1 MSNQDLE
8 DQIDQK
14 ELAPGVLLI
23 KEYKKVENDPNIPD
37 IVGIFTFKVQ
47 LKTMNVVDF
56 EVYLNQSENIE
67 LENKEEGDELR
78 TKNTIMPFE
87 TKVVAK
93 VILKD
98 NWKLKSKFKLTM
110 GIPEKSAQTKYIEK
124 DEKKLKNEIE
134 TLESKFRNIP
144 FELMNTNEINT
155 ELKNLN
161 TKFIDF
167 DFLPS
172 DNSVI
177 NSKYDENLKNF
188 LEYIIHWRRPE
199 EFITSELSENADA
212 DLTLRIFNK
221 DKEPE
226 PNDIRQG
233 LIPCNHLDSALSALA
248 EKYNLIK
255 RLFKTSIYNE
265 NGIYQIKLCIAG
277 EWTTVVIDDY
287 FPCVPLSS
295 PLVTRSQSNELW
307 ILILEKAL
315 AKVYDCYY
323 NLTCINLSDFFL
335 TLTGCPSFSY
345 NLENLQ
351 SEEKKDI
358 FNKIK
363 NFVIEKKYLVVAIS
377 KMPDLE
383 NNNMENNEENED
395 DSLAVPNFGYTI
407 IDVKTKYKPNLIVLR
422 KVWFDEKRENN
433 VDNYI
438 NNLINEYPAMMNEF
452 NDNIL
457 ALTFKD
463 FLKEF
468 SSLAVCL
475 TKNWEEVH
483 VRGKFVKIGGDDF
496 VNRNEENYSQV
507 MSKWYYS
514 INLEK
519 QTNLIISLFQD
530 EDKFKENDTRKNLLD
545 ISISVL
551 KLELNINTNKNEII
565 HIQTYDFSMSP
576 NLQLEFNLPAGQY
589 LIVPRTSG
597 CLFGRSILNEQKNEN
612 KKNNTI
618 NELYNIETKV
628 FSSIFINTVK
638 DIFKKFDILL
648 NKSLGFRE
656 FKQFLECVKNDVTN
670 FDENEFKNI
679 LGQFQSYNG
688 CITENGFIDFWK
700 KKLISGDDEIKNW
713 FKALGYDDDLYPLKS
728 RCFMLT
734 FHSDIPIS
742 VSARDALSTDLNKK
756 IDKLIIKNMGEK
768 IKNKKDI
775 SVFQYQS
782 KISNIFSFGCLN
794 EGNEP
799 LRVNIIFKSENNI
812 YSAGKNKIEKIVQP
826 NKYEFFTHVF
836 PLPNS
841 DMNNELDFNIE
852 YFSLN

>member
-37 IVGIFTFKVQ
+37 IMGIFTFKVQ
-47 LKTMNVVDF
+47 LKTMNVVNF

-67 LENKEEGDELR
+67 LEDKEEGKELE

-110 GIPEKSAQTKYIEK
+110 GIPEKPAQMKYIEK
-124 DEKKLKNEIE
+124 DEKKLKNQIDLIE
-134 TLESKFRNIP
+134 PKIKNIP
-144 FELMNTNEINT
+144 FEFMTIDEINS
-155 ELKNLN
+155 ELKRLKTN
-161 TKFIDF
+161 FIDIN
-167 DFLPS
+167 FLPC

-188 LEYIIHWRRPE
+188 LEYVIHWRRPE
-199 EFITSELSENADA
+199 EFIQNELNENNDFDMA
-212 DLTLRIFNK
+212 LRVFSR
-221 DKEPE
+221 DKEPD

-233 LIPCNHLDSALSALA
+233 LIPCSHLDSALSSLA

-255 RLFKTSIYNE
+255 RLFKNDTYNE
-265 NGIYQIKLCIAG
+265 NGLYQIKLCVGG
-277 EWTTVVIDDY
+277 EWTTVVVDDY
-287 FPCVPLSS
+287 FPCIPMSS
-295 PLVTRSQSNELW
+295 PLVTASQSNELW

-323 NLTCINLSDFFL
+323 NLTCLNLSDFFL

-351 SEEKKDI
+351 NEEKKDI

-363 NFVIEKKYLVVAIS
+363 NFVLEKKYLVVAIS
-377 KMPDLE
+377 KMNDLDS
-383 NNNMENNEENED
+383 NNNNEENED
-395 DSLAVPNFGYTI
+395 DTGLTVPNYGYTI
-407 IDVKTKYKPNLIVLR
+407 IDIKMKYKPNLIVLR
-422 KVWFDEKRENN
+422 RVWFDEKRENN
-433 VDNYI
+433 IDNYI
-438 NNLINEYPAMMNEF
+438 NNLINEYPSLVNEF
-452 NDNIL
+452 NDNVL
-457 ALTFKD
+457 VLTFKD

-483 VRGKFVKIGGDDF
+483 IRGKFVKIGDEIT
-496 VNRNEENYSQV
+496 NNEENEQV

-530 EDKFKENDTRKNLLD
+530 EDKFKENDARKNLLD

-551 KLELNINTNKNEII
+551 KLELNNNSNKNEII

-576 NLQLEFNLPAGQY
+576 NLQLEFNLPPGQY

-597 CLFGRSILNEQKNEN
+597 CLFGRSLLNNLKTENKNNEN
-612 KKNNTI
+612 GVEI
-618 NELYNIETKV
+618 YNVETKI

-656 FKQFLECVKNDVTN
+656 FKQFLECVKVDTSS
-670 FDENEFKNI
+670 FDENVFKNI
-679 LGQFQSYNG
+679 TEEFQSYNG
-688 CITENGFIDFWK
+688 CITENGFVEFWK
-700 KKLISGDDEIKNW
+700 KKTIENIEEVKNW
-713 FKALGYDDDLYPLKS
+713 LKALGYDNDLYPLKS

-756 IDKLIIKNMGEK
+756 IDKLIIKSMGEK

-782 KISNIFSFGCLN
+782 KISNINSYGCLN

-799 LRVNIIFKSENNI
+799 YRVSINFKSENNI
-812 YSAGKNKIEKIVQP
+812 YSYGKNKIEKIVQP

-836 PLPNS
+836 PFPNN
-841 DMNNELDFNIE
+841 DMNNELEFNIE
-852 YFSLN
+852 YFPLN

>member
-1 MSNQDLE
+1 MSNQELE

-67 LENKEEGDELR
+67 LEDKEEGDELK

-110 GIPEKSAQTKYIEK
+110 GIPEKSAQIKYIEK
-124 DEKKLKNEIE
+124 DEKKIKNMID
-134 TLESKFRNIP
+134 TTESKLKNIP
-144 FELMNTNEINT
+144 FEFMTIDEINS
-155 ELKNLN
+155 ELKKLN
-161 TKFIDF
+161 TKFIDIN
-167 DFLPS
+167 FLPC

-188 LEYIIHWRRPE
+188 LEYVIHWRRPE
-199 EFITSELSENADA
+199 EFIQNELNENNDFDM
-212 DLTLRIFNK
+212 DLRVFNR
-221 DKEPE
+221 DKEPD

-233 LIPCNHLDSALSALA
+233 LIPCSHLDSALSSLA

-255 RLFKTSIYNE
+255 RLFKNDIYNE
-265 NGIYQIKLCIAG
+265 NGIYQIKLCVSG

-287 FPCVPLSS
+287 FPCIPMSS
-295 PLVTRSQSNELW
+295 PLVTTSQSNELW

-323 NLTCINLSDFFL
+323 NLTCMNLSDFFL

-363 NFVIEKKYLVVAIS
+363 NFVLEKKYLVVAIS
-377 KMPDLE
+377 KMNDLDS
-383 NNNMENNEENED
+383 NNNNEENED
-395 DSLAVPNFGYTI
+395 DTSLTVPNYGYTI
-407 IDVKTKYKPNLIVLR
+407 IDIKMKYKPNLIVLR
-422 KVWFDEKRENN
+422 RVWFDEKRENN
-433 VDNYI
+433 IDNYI
-438 NNLINEYPAMMNEF
+438 NNLINEYPALVNEF
-452 NDNIL
+452 NDNVL
-457 ALTFKD
+457 VLTFKD

-483 VRGKFVKIGGDDF
+483 IRGKFVKIGDEIA
-496 VNRNEENYSQV
+496 NSEENEQV

-530 EDKFKENDTRKNLLD
+530 EDKFKENDARKNLLD

-551 KLELNINTNKNEII
+551 KLELNNNTNKNEII

-576 NLQLEFNLPAGQY
+576 NLQLEFNLPPGQY

-597 CLFGRSILNEQKNEN
+597 CLFGRSLLNNLKIED
-612 KKNNTI
+612 KKND
-618 NELYNIETKV
+618 NETEIYNMETKI
-628 FSSIFINTVK
+628 FSSIFVNTVK

-656 FKQFLECVKNDVTN
+656 FKQFLECVKSDVSN
-670 FDENEFKNI
+670 FDENVFKTMTEE
-679 LGQFQSYNG
+679 FQSYNG
-688 CITENGFIDFWK
+688 NITENGFIEFWK
-700 KKLISGDDEIKNW
+700 KKAIENIEEIKNW
-713 FKALGYDDDLYPLKS
+713 LKALGYDNDLYPLKS

-756 IDKLIIKNMGEK
+756 IDKLVIKSMGEK

-782 KISNIFSFGCLN
+782 KISNIYSYGCLN

-799 LRVNIIFKSENNI
+799 FRVTINFKSENNI
-812 YSAGKNKIEKIVQP
+812 YSYGKNKIEKIVQP

-836 PLPNS
+836 PFPNN

-852 YFSLN
+852 YFPLN

>member
-1 MSNQDLE
+1 MSNQEIE

-67 LENKEEGDELR
+67 LENKSGDELK
-78 TKNTIMPFE
+78 TKNTINPFE

-110 GIPEKSAQTKYIEK
+110 GIPEKSAQTKYIES
-124 DEKKLKNEIE
+124 DEKNLKNLIE
-134 TLESKFRNIP
+134 TNEKNFKKIP
-144 FELMNTNEINT
+144 FEFLTINEINT

-161 TKFIDF
+161 TKFVDLN
-167 DFLPS
+167 FLPS
-172 DNSVI
+172 DNAVI
-177 NSKYDENLKNF
+177 NTKYDENLKNF

-199 EFITSELSENADA
+199 DFIPSEINENKDA
-212 DLTLRIFNK
+212 DLTLRLFNQ

-233 LIPCNHLDSALSALA
+233 SIPCNHLDSALSALA

-255 RLFKTSIYNE
+255 RLFKTDIYNE
-265 NGIYQIKLCIAG
+265 NGIYQVKLCING
-277 EWTTVVIDDY
+277 EWTTVVVDD
-287 FPCVPLSS
+287 FIPCVPLSP

-307 ILILEKAL
+307 IVILEKAL
-315 AKVYDCYY
+315 AKIYECYY
-323 NLTCINLSDFFL
+323 NLTCINIVDFFL
-335 TLTGCPSFSY
+335 TLTGCPSFLY
-345 NLENLQ
+345 NLENLKN
-351 SEEKKDI
+351 EEKKDI

-377 KMPDLE
+377 KMTDME
-383 NNNMENNEENED
+383 NNNEENEED
-395 DSLAVPNFGYTI
+395 GSLTVPNFGYTI
-407 IDVKTKYKPNLIVLR
+407 IDVKTKYKPNLIILR
-422 KVWFDEKRENN
+422 KVWYDEKKENN
-433 VDNYI
+433 IENYL
-438 NNLINEYPAMMNEF
+438 NNLINEYPSIVNEIS
-452 NDNIL
+452 DSTL

-468 SSLAVCL
+468 SSFAVCL

-483 VRGKFVKIGGDDF
+483 LRGKFIKLDD
-496 VNRNEENYSQV
+496 NITNEDNCQV
-507 MSKWYYS
+507 MSKWYYT

-530 EDKFKENDTRKNLLD
+530 EDKFKENDARKNLLD

-551 KLELNINTNKNEII
+551 KLDVNATTNKNEIS

-576 NLQLEFNLPAGQY
+576 NLQLELNLPVGQY
-589 LIVPRTSG
+589 IILPRTSG
-597 CLFGRSILNEQKNEN
+597 CLFGRNVLNNNNNN
-612 KKNNTI
+612 KTEEI
-618 NELYNIETKV
+618 YNLETKT
-628 FSSIFINTVK
+628 FSQIFINTVK

-648 NKSLGFRE
+648 NKCLNYIE
-656 FKQFLECVKNDVTN
+656 FKKFLECVKKDSNN
-670 FDENEFKNI
+670 FTENEFKII
-679 LGQFQSYNG
+679 LEEYQSYNG
-688 CITENGFIDFWK
+688 SITEQGFIEFWK
-700 KKLISGDDEIKNW
+700 NKYVSEGGNIEIKNW
-713 FKALGYDDDLYPLKS
+713 LKNLGYDEDLYPLYS
-728 RCFMLT
+728 RNFMLT

-742 VSARDALSTDLNKK
+742 VCARDNICTDLNKK
-756 IDKLIIKNMGEK
+756 IDKLIIKSMGEK

-775 SVFQYQS
+775 SVFLYQS
-782 KISNIFSFGCLN
+782 KMSPIFSFGCLN
-794 EGNEP
+794 GGNETYKIC
-799 LRVNIIFKSENNI
+799 LNFRNENNI
-812 YSAGKNKIEKIVQP
+812 YSAGKSKIERIVNP

-836 PLPNS
+836 PVGNNK
-841 DMNNELDFNIE
+841 DDTNNNELEFNIE
-852 YFSLN
+852 FYSMN

>member
-37 IVGIFTFKVQ
+37 IMGIFTFKVQ
-47 LKTMNVVDF
+47 LKTMNVVNF

-67 LENKEEGDELR
+67 LEDKEEGKELE

-110 GIPEKSAQTKYIEK
+110 GIPEKPAQMKYIEK
-124 DEKKLKNEIE
+124 DEKKLKNQIDLIE
-134 TLESKFRNIP
+134 PKIKNIP
-144 FELMNTNEINT
+144 FEFMTIDEINS
-155 ELKNLN
+155 ELKRLKTN
-161 TKFIDF
+161 FIDIN
-167 DFLPS
+167 FLPC

-188 LEYIIHWRRPE
+188 LEYVIHWRRPE
-199 EFITSELSENADA
+199 EFIQNELNENNDFDMA
-212 DLTLRIFNK
+212 LRVFSR
-221 DKEPE
+221 DKEPD

-233 LIPCNHLDSALSALA
+233 LIPCSHLDSALSSLA

-255 RLFKTSIYNE
+255 RLFKNDTYNE
-265 NGIYQIKLCIAG
+265 NGLYQIKLCVGG
-277 EWTTVVIDDY
+277 EWTTVVVDDY
-287 FPCVPLSS
+287 FPCIPMSS
-295 PLVTRSQSNELW
+295 PLVTASQSNELW

-323 NLTCINLSDFFL
+323 NLTCLNLSDFFL

-351 SEEKKDI
+351 NEEKKDI

-363 NFVIEKKYLVVAIS
+363 NFVLEKKYLVVAIS
-377 KMPDLE
+377 KMNDLDS
-383 NNNMENNEENED
+383 NNNNEENED
-395 DSLAVPNFGYTI
+395 DTGLTVPNYGYTI
-407 IDVKTKYKPNLIVLR
+407 IDIKMKYKPNLIVLR
-422 KVWFDEKRENN
+422 RVWFDEKRENN
-433 VDNYI
+433 IDNYI
-438 NNLINEYPAMMNEF
+438 NNLINEYPSLVNEF
-452 NDNIL
+452 NDNVL
-457 ALTFKD
+457 VLTFKD

-483 VRGKFVKIGGDDF
+483 IRGKFVKIGDEIT
-496 VNRNEENYSQV
+496 NNEENEQV

-530 EDKFKENDTRKNLLD
+530 EDKFKENEARKNLLD

-551 KLELNINTNKNEII
+551 KLELNNNSNKNEII

-576 NLQLEFNLPAGQY
+576 NLQLEFNLPPGQY

-597 CLFGRSILNEQKNEN
+597 CLFGRSLLNNLKTENKNNEN
-612 KKNNTI
+612 GVEI
-618 NELYNIETKV
+618 YNMETKI

-656 FKQFLECVKNDVTN
+656 FKQFLECVKVDTSS
-670 FDENEFKNI
+670 FDENVFKNI
-679 LGQFQSYNG
+679 TEEFQSYNG
-688 CITENGFIDFWK
+688 CITENGFVEFWK
-700 KKLISGDDEIKNW
+700 KKTIENIEEVKNW
-713 FKALGYDDDLYPLKS
+713 LKALGYDNDLYPLKS

-756 IDKLIIKNMGEK
+756 IDKLIIKSMGEK

-782 KISNIFSFGCLN
+782 KISNIYSYGCLN

-799 LRVNIIFKSENNI
+799 YRVSINFKSENNI
-812 YSAGKNKIEKIVQP
+812 YSYGKNKIEKIVQP

-836 PLPNS
+836 PFPNN
-841 DMNNELDFNIE
+841 DMNNELEFNIE
-852 YFSLN
+852 YFPLN

>member
-23 KEYKKVENDPNIPD
+23 KEYKKVENNPNIPD

-67 LENKEEGDELR
+67 LENKEGDELR

-87 TKVVAK
+87 TKIVAK

-110 GIPEKSAQTKYIEK
+110 GIPEKAAQIKYIEK
-124 DEKKLKNEIE
+124 DEKKLKNFIE
-134 TLESKFRNIP
+134 STESKLKNIP
-144 FELMNTNEINT
+144 FELMSINDINT

-161 TKFIDF
+161 TKFIDLNF
-167 DFLPS
+167 PPCDAGVV
-172 DNSVI
+172 D
-177 NSKYDENLKNF
+177 SKYDENLKNF

-199 EFITSELSENADA
+199 EFITNELNENMDA

-255 RLFKTSIYNE
+255 RLFKTDTYNE
-265 NGIYQIKLCIAG
+265 NGIYQIKLCING
-277 EWTTVVIDDY
+277 EWTTVVVDDY

-315 AKVYDCYY
+315 AKVYESYY
-323 NLTCINLSDFFL
+323 NLTCINLTDFFL

-351 SEEKKDI
+351 PEEKKDI

-383 NNNMENNEENED
+383 NNNLDNNNEENEEE
-395 DSLAVPNFGYTI
+395 SGLTVPNFGYTI

-433 VDNYI
+433 VDNYL
-438 NNLINEYPAMMNEF
+438 NNLMNEYPSLMNEY
-452 NDNIL
+452 NDNL
-457 ALTFKD
+457 LFLTFKD

-468 SSLAVCL
+468 SSLSVCL

-483 VRGKFVKIGGDDF
+483 VRGKFIKLE
-496 VNRNEENYSQV
+496 NELQNNDEIFQV

-545 ISISVL
+545 ISLSLL
-551 KLELNINTNKNEII
+551 KLELNNNTNKNEII

-576 NLQLEFNLPAGQY
+576 NLQLEFNLPPGQY
-589 LIVPRTSG
+589 IIVPRTSG
-597 CLFGRSILNEQKNEN
+597 CLFGRSVINEIKTEQKRGGE
-612 KKNNTI
+612 I
-618 NELYNIETKV
+618 YNMETKA
-628 FSSIFINTVK
+628 FSQIFINTVK
-638 DIFKKFDILL
+638 DVFKKFDILL

-656 FKQFLECVKNDVTN
+656 FKQFLECVKTDLNN

-679 LGQFQSYNG
+679 LAQYQSYNDM
-688 CITENGFIDFWK
+688 ITENGFIEFWK
-700 KKLISGDDEIKNW
+700 KNLIENELEVKTWLKN
-713 FKALGYDDDLYPLKS
+713 LGYDEDLFPLKS

-742 VSARDALSTDLNKK
+742 VSARDNLNTDLNKK
-756 IDKLIIKNMGEK
+756 IDKLVIKTMGIK

-782 KISNIFSFGCLN
+782 KISNIFSYGCLN

-799 LRVNIIFKSENNI
+799 FKVNIIFRSENNI

-826 NKYEFFTHVF
+826 NKYEFLTHVF
-836 PLPNS
+836 PLPNT
-841 DMNNELDFNIE
+841 DMNNELEFSIE
-852 YFSLN
+852 YFPIN

>member
-1 MSNQDLE
+1 MSNPDLE

-67 LENKEEGDELR
+67 LENKEEGDELK

-110 GIPEKSAQTKYIEK
+110 GIPEKAVQMKFIEK
-124 DEKKLKNEIE
+124 DEKKIKNQIDNTQSQLK
-134 TLESKFRNIP
+134 KIP
-144 FELMNTNEINT
+144 FEFLSLNEINT
-155 ELKNLN
+155 ELKRLN
-161 TKFIDF
+161 SKFIDMEF
-167 DFLPS
+167 PPC

-177 NSKYDENLKNF
+177 NIKYDENLKNF
-188 LEYIIHWRRPE
+188 LEYVIHWRRPE
-199 EFITSELSENADA
+199 EFIKSDLNENDA
-212 DLTLRIFNK
+212 DLTLRVFNK
-221 DKEPE
+221 DKEPD

-233 LIPCNHLDSALSALA
+233 LIPCSHLDSALSALA

-255 RLFKTSIYNE
+255 RLFKNDSYNE
-265 NGIYQIKLCIAG
+265 NGLYQIKLCVGG
-277 EWTTVVIDDY
+277 EWTTLVVDDY
-287 FPCVPLSS
+287 FPCIPMST
-295 PLVTRSQSNELW
+295 PLVTCSQSNELW
-307 ILILEKAL
+307 ILILQKAL

-351 SEEKKDI
+351 PEEKKDI

-363 NFVIEKKYLVVAIS
+363 SFVIEKKYLVVAIS
-377 KMPDLE
+377 KMNDLDST
-383 NNNMENNEENED
+383 NNDENED
-395 DSLAVPNFGYTI
+395 DTSLTVPNYGYTI
-407 IDVKTKYKPNLIVLR
+407 IDIKMKYKPNLIVLR
-422 KVWFDEKRENN
+422 RVWFDEKRENN
-433 VDNYI
+433 IDNYI
-438 NNLINEYPAMMNEF
+438 NNLINEYPALTDEF

-483 VRGKFVKIGGDDF
+483 VRGKFVKIGDEIT
-496 VNRNEENYSQV
+496 NSEENSQV

-519 QTNLIISLFQD
+519 QTNLIVSLFQD
-530 EDKFKENDTRKNLLD
+530 EDKFKENDARKNLMD

-551 KLELNINTNKNEII
+551 KLELNSSTNKNEII

-576 NLQLEFNLPAGQY
+576 NLQLEFNLPPGQY

-597 CLFGRSILNEQKNEN
+597 CLFGRCILNDLKTEN
-612 KKNNTI
+612 KKIEDNPDI
-618 NELYNIETKV
+618 YNVETKT
-628 FSSIFINTVK
+628 FSSVFINTVK

-656 FKQFLECVKNDVTN
+656 FKQFLECVKSDASN
-670 FDENEFKNI
+670 FDENEFNNI
-679 LGQFQSYNG
+679 CEEFQSYNG
-688 CITENGFIDFWK
+688 CITENGFVDFWK
-700 KKLISGDDEIKNW
+700 KKAEENIEEIKNW
-713 FKALGYDDDLYPLKS
+713 FKALGYDEDLYPLKS

-734 FHSDIPIS
+734 FHSDIAIS

-756 IDKLIIKNMGEK
+756 IDKLIIKSMGEK

-782 KISNIFSFGCLN
+782 KVSNIFSYGCLN

-799 LRVNIIFKSENNI
+799 LRVIINFRSENNI

-826 NKYEFFTHVF
+826 NKYEFLTHVF
-836 PLPNS
+836 PIPNNE
-841 DMNNELDFNIE
+841 MNNELEFSIE
-852 YFSLN
+852 YFPLN

>member
-37 IVGIFTFKVQ
+37 IMGIFTFKVQ
-47 LKTMNVVDF
+47 LKTMNVVNF

-67 LENKEEGDELR
+67 LEDKEEGKELE

-110 GIPEKSAQTKYIEK
+110 GIPEKPAQMKYIEK
-124 DEKKLKNEIE
+124 DEKKLKNQIDLIE
-134 TLESKFRNIP
+134 PKIKNIP
-144 FELMNTNEINT
+144 FEFMTIDEINS
-155 ELKNLN
+155 ELKRLKTN
-161 TKFIDF
+161 FIDIN
-167 DFLPS
+167 FLPC

-188 LEYIIHWRRPE
+188 LEYVIHWRRPE
-199 EFITSELSENADA
+199 EFIQNELNENNDFDMA
-212 DLTLRIFNK
+212 LRVFSR
-221 DKEPE
+221 DKEPD

-233 LIPCNHLDSALSALA
+233 LIPCSHLDSALSSLA

-255 RLFKTSIYNE
+255 RLFKNDIYNE
-265 NGIYQIKLCIAG
+265 NGLYQIKLCVGG
-277 EWTTVVIDDY
+277 EWTTVVVDDY
-287 FPCVPLSS
+287 FPCIPMSS
-295 PLVTRSQSNELW
+295 PLVTASQSNELW

-323 NLTCINLSDFFL
+323 NLTCLNLSDFFL

-351 SEEKKDI
+351 NEEKKDI

-363 NFVIEKKYLVVAIS
+363 NFVLEKKYLVVAIS
-377 KMPDLE
+377 KMNDLDS
-383 NNNMENNEENED
+383 NNNNEENED
-395 DSLAVPNFGYTI
+395 DTGLTVPNYGYTI
-407 IDVKTKYKPNLIVLR
+407 IDIKMKYKPNLIVLR
-422 KVWFDEKRENN
+422 RVWFDEKRENN
-433 VDNYI
+433 IDNYI
-438 NNLINEYPAMMNEF
+438 NNLINEYPSLVNEF
-452 NDNIL
+452 NDNVL
-457 ALTFKD
+457 VLTFKD

-483 VRGKFVKIGGDDF
+483 IRGKFVKIGDEIT
-496 VNRNEENYSQV
+496 NNEENEQV

-530 EDKFKENDTRKNLLD
+530 EDKFKENEARKNLLD

-551 KLELNINTNKNEII
+551 KLELNNNSNKNEII

-576 NLQLEFNLPAGQY
+576 NLQLEFNLPPGQY

-597 CLFGRSILNEQKNEN
+597 CLFGRSLLNNLKTENKNNEN
-612 KKNNTI
+612 GVEI
-618 NELYNIETKV
+618 YNMETKI
-628 FSSIFINTVK
+628 FSSIFINTIK

-656 FKQFLECVKNDVTN
+656 FKQFLECVKVDTSS
-670 FDENEFKNI
+670 FDENVFKNI
-679 LGQFQSYNG
+679 TEEFQSYNG
-688 CITENGFIDFWK
+688 CITENGFVEFWK
-700 KKLISGDDEIKNW
+700 KKTIENIEEVKNW
-713 FKALGYDDDLYPLKS
+713 LKALGYDNDLYPLKS

-756 IDKLIIKNMGEK
+756 IDKLIIKSMGEK

-782 KISNIFSFGCLN
+782 KISNIYSYGCLN

-799 LRVNIIFKSENNI
+799 YRVSINFKSENNI
-812 YSAGKNKIEKIVQP
+812 YSYGKNKIEKIVQP

-836 PLPNS
+836 PFPNN
-841 DMNNELDFNIE
+841 DMNNELEFNIE
-852 YFSLN
+852 YFPLN

>member
-1 MSNQDLE
+1 MSNQELE

-67 LENKEEGDELR
+67 LENKEDELR

-110 GIPEKSAQTKYIEK
+110 GIPEKAAQMKYIEK
-124 DEKKLKNEIE
+124 DEKELKNKIEAMEPKLK
-134 TLESKFRNIP
+134 NIP
-144 FELMNTNEINT
+144 FEFMTINEINT

-161 TKFIDF
+161 SKFIDINY
-167 DFLPS
+167 LPC
-172 DNSVI
+172 DNAVI

-188 LEYIIHWRRPE
+188 LEYVIHWRRPE
-199 EFITSELSENADA
+199 EFIQSELNENNEA
-212 DLTLRIFNK
+212 DLTLRVFNK
-221 DKEPE
+221 EKEPD

-233 LIPCNHLDSALSALA
+233 LIPCSHLDSALSALA
-248 EKYNLIK
+248 EKYNLVK
-255 RLFKTSIYNE
+255 RLFKNDTYNE
-265 NGIYQIKLCIAG
+265 YGIYQIKLCLGG
-277 EWTTVVIDDY
+277 EWITVVVDDY
-287 FPCVPLSS
+287 FPCIPMST
-295 PLVTRSQSNELW
+295 PLVTTSQMNELW

-323 NLTCINLSDFFL
+323 NLTCMNIADFFL

-363 NFVIEKKYLVVAIS
+363 NFVVEKKYLVVAIS
-377 KMPDLE
+377 KMNDLE
-383 NNNMENNEENED
+383 NNIDNNNEENED
-395 DSLAVPNFGYTI
+395 DTSLTVPNYGYTI
-407 IDVKTKYKPNLIVLR
+407 IDVKMKYKPNLIVLR
-422 KVWFDEKRENN
+422 RVWFDEKRESN

-452 NDNIL
+452 NDNVL
-457 ALTFKD
+457 VLTFKD

-483 VRGKFVKIGGDDF
+483 VRGKFVKIGDEIT
-496 VNRNEENYSQV
+496 NSEENAQV

-530 EDKFKENDTRKNLLD
+530 EDKFKESDTRKNLLD
-545 ISISVL
+545 ISISIL
-551 KLELNINTNKNEII
+551 KLELNNSTNKNEII

-576 NLQLEFNLPAGQY
+576 NLQLEFNLPSGQY

-597 CLFGRSILNEQKNEN
+597 CLFGRTVLNKIEN
-612 KKNNTI
+612 KKNENI
-618 NELYNIETKV
+618 NNEIYNIETKT

-656 FKQFLECVKNDVTN
+656 FKQFLECVKTDISNFSEND
-670 FDENEFKNI
+670 FKNI
-679 LGQFQSYNG
+679 CEEYQSYNG
-688 CITENGFIDFWK
+688 CITENGFVEFWK
-700 KKLISGDDEIKNW
+700 KKTEENIEESKSWL
-713 FKALGYDDDLYPLKS
+713 KALGYDEDLFPLKS

-756 IDKLIIKNMGEK
+756 IDKLIIKSMGEK

-782 KISNIFSFGCLN
+782 KVSNIYSYGCLN

-799 LRVNIIFKSENNI
+799 YKVSILFRSENNI

-836 PLPNS
+836 PLPNN
-841 DMNNELDFNIE
+841 DINNELEFSVE
-852 YFSLN
+852 YFPLS

>member
-37 IVGIFTFKVQ
+37 IMGIFTFKVQ
-47 LKTMNVVDF
+47 LKTMNVVNF

-67 LENKEEGDELR
+67 LEDKEEGKELE

-110 GIPEKSAQTKYIEK
+110 GIPEKPAQMKYIEK
-124 DEKKLKNEIE
+124 DEKKLKNQIDLIE
-134 TLESKFRNIP
+134 PKIKNIP
-144 FELMNTNEINT
+144 FEFMTIDEINS
-155 ELKNLN
+155 ELKRLKTN
-161 TKFIDF
+161 FIDIN
-167 DFLPS
+167 FLPC

-188 LEYIIHWRRPE
+188 LEYVIHWRRPE
-199 EFITSELSENADA
+199 EFIQNELNENNDFDMA
-212 DLTLRIFNK
+212 LRVFSR
-221 DKEPE
+221 DKEPD

-233 LIPCNHLDSALSALA
+233 LIPCSHLDSALSSLA

-255 RLFKTSIYNE
+255 RLFKNDTYNE
-265 NGIYQIKLCIAG
+265 NGLYQIKLCVGG
-277 EWTTVVIDDY
+277 EWTTVVVDDY
-287 FPCVPLSS
+287 FPCIPLSS
-295 PLVTRSQSNELW
+295 PLVTASQSNELW

-323 NLTCINLSDFFL
+323 NLTCLNLSDFFL

-351 SEEKKDI
+351 NEEKKDI

-363 NFVIEKKYLVVAIS
+363 NFVLEKKYLVVAIS
-377 KMPDLE
+377 KMNDLDS
-383 NNNMENNEENED
+383 NNNNEENED
-395 DSLAVPNFGYTI
+395 DTGLTVPNYGYTI
-407 IDVKTKYKPNLIVLR
+407 IDIKMKYKPNLIVLR
-422 KVWFDEKRENN
+422 RVWFDEKRENN
-433 VDNYI
+433 IDNYI
-438 NNLINEYPAMMNEF
+438 NNLINEYPSLVNEF
-452 NDNIL
+452 NDNVL
-457 ALTFKD
+457 VLTFKD

-483 VRGKFVKIGGDDF
+483 IRGKFVKIGDEIT
-496 VNRNEENYSQV
+496 NNEENEQV

-530 EDKFKENDTRKNLLD
+530 EDKFKENEARKNLLD

-551 KLELNINTNKNEII
+551 KLELNNNSNKNEII

-576 NLQLEFNLPAGQY
+576 NLQLEFNLPPGQY

-597 CLFGRSILNEQKNEN
+597 CLFGRSLLNNLKTEN
-612 KKNNTI
+612 KNNDNVVEI
-618 NELYNIETKV
+618 YNVETKI

-656 FKQFLECVKNDVTN
+656 FKQFLECVKVDTSS
-670 FDENEFKNI
+670 FDENVFKNI
-679 LGQFQSYNG
+679 TEEFQSYNG
-688 CITENGFIDFWK
+688 CITENGFVEFWK
-700 KKLISGDDEIKNW
+700 KKTIENIEEVKNW
-713 FKALGYDDDLYPLKS
+713 LKALGYDNDLYPLKS

-756 IDKLIIKNMGEK
+756 IDKLIIKSMGEK

-782 KISNIFSFGCLN
+782 KISNIYSYGCLN

-799 LRVNIIFKSENNI
+799 YRVSINFKSENNI
-812 YSAGKNKIEKIVQP
+812 YSYGKNKIEKIVQP

-836 PLPNS
+836 PFPNN
-841 DMNNELDFNIE
+841 DMNNELEFNIE
-852 YFSLN
+852 YFPLN

>member
-1 MSNQDLE
+1 MSNQELE

-23 KEYKKVENDPNIPD
+23 KEYKKVENDPNMPD

-47 LKTMNVVDF
+47 LKTMNVVNF

-67 LENKEEGDELR
+67 LEDKEEGKELE

-110 GIPEKSAQTKYIEK
+110 GIPEKSAQIKYIEK
-124 DEKKLKNEIE
+124 DEKKIKNMID
-134 TLESKFRNIP
+134 TTESKLKNIP
-144 FELMNTNEINT
+144 FEFMTIDEINS
-155 ELKNLN
+155 ELKRLKTN
-161 TKFIDF
+161 FIDIN
-167 DFLPS
+167 FLPC

-188 LEYIIHWRRPE
+188 LEYVIHWRRPE
-199 EFITSELSENADA
+199 EFIQNELNENNDFDMA
-212 DLTLRIFNK
+212 LRVFSR
-221 DKEPE
+221 DKEPD

-233 LIPCNHLDSALSALA
+233 LIPCSHLDSALSSLA

-255 RLFKTSIYNE
+255 RLFKNDIYNE
-265 NGIYQIKLCIAG
+265 NGLYQIKLCLGG
-277 EWTTVVIDDY
+277 EWITVVLDDY
-287 FPCVPLSS
+287 FPCIPMST
-295 PLVTRSQSNELW
+295 PLVTTSQSNELW

-323 NLTCINLSDFFL
+323 NLTCMNLSDFFL

-351 SEEKKDI
+351 NEEKKDI

-363 NFVIEKKYLVVAIS
+363 NFVLEKKYLVVAIS
-377 KMPDLE
+377 KMNDLDS
-383 NNNMENNEENED
+383 NNNNEENED
-395 DSLAVPNFGYTI
+395 DTGLTVPNYGYTI
-407 IDVKTKYKPNLIVLR
+407 IDIKMKYKPNLIVLR
-422 KVWFDEKRENN
+422 RVWFDEKRENN
-433 VDNYI
+433 IDNYI
-438 NNLINEYPAMMNEF
+438 NNLINEYPSLVNEF
-452 NDNIL
+452 NDNVL
-457 ALTFKD
+457 VLTFKD

-483 VRGKFVKIGGDDF
+483 IRGKFVKIGDEIT
-496 VNRNEENYSQV
+496 NNEENEQV

-530 EDKFKENDTRKNLLD
+530 EDKFKENDARKNLLD

-551 KLELNINTNKNEII
+551 KLELNNNSNKNEII

-576 NLQLEFNLPAGQY
+576 NLQLEFNLPPGQY

-597 CLFGRSILNEQKNEN
+597 CLFGRSLLNNLKTEN
-612 KKNNTI
+612 KNNDNVVEI
-618 NELYNIETKV
+618 YNVETKI

-656 FKQFLECVKNDVTN
+656 FKQFLECVKVDTSS
-670 FDENEFKNI
+670 FDENVFKNI
-679 LGQFQSYNG
+679 TEEFQSYNG
-688 CITENGFIDFWK
+688 CITENGFVEFWK
-700 KKLISGDDEIKNW
+700 KKTIENIEEVKNW
-713 FKALGYDDDLYPLKS
+713 LKALGYDNDLYPLKS

-756 IDKLIIKNMGEK
+756 IDKLIIKSMGEK

-782 KISNIFSFGCLN
+782 KISNIYSYGCLN

-799 LRVNIIFKSENNI
+799 YRVSINFKSENNI
-812 YSAGKNKIEKIVQP
+812 YSYGKNKIEKIVQP

-836 PLPNS
+836 PFPNN
-841 DMNNELDFNIE
+841 DMNNELEFNIE
-852 YFSLN
+852 YFPLN

>member
-37 IVGIFTFKVQ
+37 IMGIFTFKVQ
-47 LKTMNVVDF
+47 LKTMNVVNF

-67 LENKEEGDELR
+67 LEDKEEGKELE

-110 GIPEKSAQTKYIEK
+110 GIPEKPAQIKYIEK
-124 DEKKLKNEIE
+124 DEKKIKNMID
-134 TLESKFRNIP
+134 TTESKLKNIP
-144 FELMNTNEINT
+144 FEFMTIDEINS
-155 ELKNLN
+155 ELKKLN
-161 TKFIDF
+161 TKFIDIN
-167 DFLPS
+167 FLPC

-177 NSKYDENLKNF
+177 NSKYDENLF
-188 LEYIIHWRRPE
+188 DM
-199 EFITSELSENADA
+199 A
-212 DLTLRIFNK
+212 LRVFSR
-221 DKEPE
+221 DKEPD

-233 LIPCNHLDSALSALA
+233 LIPCSHLDSALSSLA

-255 RLFKTSIYNE
+255 RLFKNDTYNE
-265 NGIYQIKLCIAG
+265 NGLYQIKLCVGG
-277 EWTTVVIDDY
+277 EWTTVVVDDY
-287 FPCVPLSS
+287 FPCIPMSS
-295 PLVTRSQSNELW
+295 PLVTASQSNELW

-323 NLTCINLSDFFL
+323 NLTCLNLSDFFL

-351 SEEKKDI
+351 NEEKKDI

-363 NFVIEKKYLVVAIS
+363 NFVLEKKYLVVAIS
-377 KMPDLE
+377 KMNDLDS
-383 NNNMENNEENED
+383 NNNNEENED
-395 DSLAVPNFGYTI
+395 DTGLTVPNYGYTI
-407 IDVKTKYKPNLIVLR
+407 IDIKMKYKPNLIVLR
-422 KVWFDEKRENN
+422 RVWFDEKRENN
-433 VDNYI
+433 IDNYI
-438 NNLINEYPAMMNEF
+438 NNLINEYPSLVNEF
-452 NDNIL
+452 NDNVL
-457 ALTFKD
+457 VLTFKD

-483 VRGKFVKIGGDDF
+483 IRGKFVKIGDEIT
-496 VNRNEENYSQV
+496 NNEENEQV

-530 EDKFKENDTRKNLLD
+530 EDKFKENDARKNLLD

-551 KLELNINTNKNEII
+551 KLELNNNSNKNEII

-576 NLQLEFNLPAGQY
+576 NLQLEFNLPPGQY

-597 CLFGRSILNEQKNEN
+597 CLFGRSLLNNLKTENKNNEN
-612 KKNNTI
+612 GVEI
-618 NELYNIETKV
+618 YNMETKI
-628 FSSIFINTVK
+628 FSSIFINTIK

-656 FKQFLECVKNDVTN
+656 FKQFLECVKVDTSS
-670 FDENEFKNI
+670 FDENVFKNI
-679 LGQFQSYNG
+679 TEEFQSYNG
-688 CITENGFIDFWK
+688 CITENGFVEFWK
-700 KKLISGDDEIKNW
+700 KKTIENIEEVKNW
-713 FKALGYDDDLYPLKS
+713 LKALGYDNDLYPLKS

-756 IDKLIIKNMGEK
+756 IDKLIIKSMGEK

-782 KISNIFSFGCLN
+782 KISNIYSYGCLN

-799 LRVNIIFKSENNI
+799 YRVSINFKSENNI
-812 YSAGKNKIEKIVQP
+812 YSYGKNKIEKIVQP

-836 PLPNS
+836 PFPNN
-841 DMNNELDFNIE
+841 DMNNELEFNIE
-852 YFSLN
+852 YFPLN

>member
-37 IVGIFTFKVQ
+37 IMGIFTFKVQ
-47 LKTMNVVDF
+47 LKTMNVVNF

-67 LENKEEGDELR
+67 LEDKEEGKELE

-110 GIPEKSAQTKYIEK
+110 GIPEKPAQMKYIEK
-124 DEKKLKNEIE
+124 DEKKLKNQIDLIE
-134 TLESKFRNIP
+134 PKIKNIP
-144 FELMNTNEINT
+144 FEFMTIDEINS
-155 ELKNLN
+155 ELKRLKTN
-161 TKFIDF
+161 FIDIN
-167 DFLPS
+167 FLPC

-188 LEYIIHWRRPE
+188 LEYVIHWRRPE
-199 EFITSELSENADA
+199 EFIQNELNENNDFDMA
-212 DLTLRIFNK
+212 LRVFSR
-221 DKEPE
+221 DKEPD

-233 LIPCNHLDSALSALA
+233 LIPCSHLDSALSSLA

-255 RLFKTSIYNE
+255 RLFKNDTYNE
-265 NGIYQIKLCIAG
+265 NGLYQIKLCVGG
-277 EWTTVVIDDY
+277 EWTTVIVDDY
-287 FPCVPLSS
+287 FPCIPMSS
-295 PLVTRSQSNELW
+295 PLVTASQSNELW

-323 NLTCINLSDFFL
+323 NLTCLNLSDFFL

-351 SEEKKDI
+351 NEEKKDI

-363 NFVIEKKYLVVAIS
+363 NFVLEKKYLVVAIS
-377 KMPDLE
+377 KMNDLDS
-383 NNNMENNEENED
+383 NNNNEENED
-395 DSLAVPNFGYTI
+395 DTGLTVPNYGYTI
-407 IDVKTKYKPNLIVLR
+407 IDIKMKYKPNLIVLR
-422 KVWFDEKRENN
+422 RVWFDEKRENN
-433 VDNYI
+433 IDNYI
-438 NNLINEYPAMMNEF
+438 NNLINEYPSLVNEF
-452 NDNIL
+452 NDNVL
-457 ALTFKD
+457 VLTFKD

-483 VRGKFVKIGGDDF
+483 IRGKFVKIGDEIT
-496 VNRNEENYSQV
+496 NNEENEQV

-530 EDKFKENDTRKNLLD
+530 EDKFKENDARKNLLD

-551 KLELNINTNKNEII
+551 KLELNNNSNKNEII

-576 NLQLEFNLPAGQY
+576 NLQLEFNLPPGQY

-597 CLFGRSILNEQKNEN
+597 CLFGRSLLNNLKTEN
-612 KKNNTI
+612 KI
-618 NELYNIETKV
+618 NDNVVEIYNVETKI

-656 FKQFLECVKNDVTN
+656 FKQFLECVKVDTSS
-670 FDENEFKNI
+670 FEENVFKNI
-679 LGQFQSYNG
+679 TEEFQSYNG
-688 CITENGFIDFWK
+688 CITENGFVEFWK
-700 KKLISGDDEIKNW
+700 KKTIENIEEVKNW
-713 FKALGYDDDLYPLKS
+713 LKALGYDNDLYPLKS

-756 IDKLIIKNMGEK
+756 IDKLIIKSMGEK

-782 KISNIFSFGCLN
+782 KISNIYSYGCLN

-799 LRVNIIFKSENNI
+799 YRVSINFKSENNI
-812 YSAGKNKIEKIVQP
+812 YSYGKNKIEKIVQP

-836 PLPNS
+836 PFPNN
-841 DMNNELDFNIE
+841 DMNNELEFNIE
-852 YFSLN
+852 YFPLN

>member
-1 MSNQDLE
+1 MSNQELE

-110 GIPEKSAQTKYIEK
+110 GIPEKAAQMKYIEK
-124 DEKKLKNEIE
+124 DEKELKNKIEAMEPKLK
-134 TLESKFRNIP
+134 NIP
-144 FELMNTNEINT
+144 FEFMTINEINT

-161 TKFIDF
+161 SKFIDINY
-167 DFLPS
+167 LPC
-172 DNSVI
+172 DNAVI

-188 LEYIIHWRRPE
+188 LEYVIHWRRPE
-199 EFITSELSENADA
+199 EFIQSELNENNEA
-212 DLTLRIFNK
+212 DLTLRVFNK
-221 DKEPE
+221 DKEPD

-233 LIPCNHLDSALSALA
+233 LIPCSHLDSALSALA
-248 EKYNLIK
+248 EKYNLVK
-255 RLFKTSIYNE
+255 RLFKNDTYNE
-265 NGIYQIKLCIAG
+265 YGIYQIKLCLGG
-277 EWTTVVIDDY
+277 EWITVVVDDY
-287 FPCVPLSS
+287 FPCIPMST
-295 PLVTRSQSNELW
+295 PLVTTSQMNELW

-323 NLTCINLSDFFL
+323 NLTCMNIADFFL

-363 NFVIEKKYLVVAIS
+363 NFVIDKKYLVVAIS
-377 KMPDLE
+377 KMNDLE
-383 NNNMENNEENED
+383 NNIDNNNEENED
-395 DSLAVPNFGYTI
+395 DTSLTVPNYGYTI
-407 IDVKTKYKPNLIVLR
+407 IDVKMKYKPNLIVLR
-422 KVWFDEKRENN
+422 RVWFDEKRESN

-452 NDNIL
+452 NDNVL
-457 ALTFKD
+457 VLTFKD

-483 VRGKFVKIGGDDF
+483 VRGKFVKIGDEIT
-496 VNRNEENYSQV
+496 NSEENAQV

-530 EDKFKENDTRKNLLD
+530 EDKFKESDTRKNVLD
-545 ISISVL
+545 ISISIL
-551 KLELNINTNKNEII
+551 KLELNNSTNKNEII

-576 NLQLEFNLPAGQY
+576 NLQLEFNLPSGQY

-597 CLFGRSILNEQKNEN
+597 CLFGRTVLNKIEN
-612 KKNNTI
+612 KKNENI
-618 NELYNIETKV
+618 NNEIYNIETKT

-656 FKQFLECVKNDVTN
+656 FKQFLECVKTDISNFSEND
-670 FDENEFKNI
+670 FKNI
-679 LGQFQSYNG
+679 CEEYQSYNG
-688 CITENGFIDFWK
+688 CITENGFVEFWK
-700 KKLISGDDEIKNW
+700 KKTEENIEESKNW
-713 FKALGYDDDLYPLKS
+713 LKALGYDEDLFPLKS

-756 IDKLIIKNMGEK
+756 IDKLIIKSMGEK

-782 KISNIFSFGCLN
+782 KVSNIYSYGCLN

-799 LRVNIIFKSENNI
+799 YKVSILFRSENNI

-836 PLPNS
+836 PLPNN
-841 DMNNELDFNIE
+841 DINNELEFSVE
-852 YFSLN
+852 YFPLS